1 MRKSFIKIPDKF
13 VWNFFEIFLYKI
25 QNLTCKIQYLSL
37 IKVVKQYKIHMISK
51 FKICRIIFYNDIL
64 I

>member
-1 MRKSFIKIPDKF
+1 MWKLFIKILDKF

-37 IKVVKQYKIHMISK
+37 IKVVKQYKIHIISK
-51 FKICRIIFYNDIL
+51 FKISRTISYNDIL

>member
-1 MRKSFIKIPDKF
+1 MWKSFIKILDKF
-13 VWNFFEIFLYKI
+13 VQNFFEIFLYKI

-37 IKVVKQYKIHMISK
+37 IKVEKQYKIHMISK
-51 FKICRIIFYNDIL
+51 FKTSGTIFYKDIL